1 MLAHLTKKINIK
13 IQASEILKYLTFDF
27 DTFESHGHTQS
38 IFDTTSD
45 LFVMVSSR
53 YIEYLVIESILTANF
68 PIIDK
73 PLVAGYIDW
82 GIGHSIAMESSL
94 KKFEEKSRLETSD
107 SSELIK

>member
-1 MLAHLTKKINIK
+1 MLK
-13 IQASEILKYLTFDF
+13 SELQKYTENLTFDF

-45 LFVMVSSR
+45 LFIMVSSR
-53 YIEYLVIESILTANF
+53 YIEYLVVESILTANF
-68 PIIDK
+68 PIVDE

-82 GIGHSIAMESSL
+82 RIGHSIAMESSL

-107 SSELIK
+107 SRELIK